1 MIFFLE
7 TIHEHALAIDFAMFV
22 IIWIVQVIV
31 YPSFL
36 FLEPKSFQ
44 LWHTCYCGR
53 ISYFVLPLMIEHWSR
68 SVLVFSG
75 TESGGSITEY
85 FWLGWSPFYIPHLFT
100 KNCL

>member
-36 FLEPKSFQ
+36 FLELKVSSCGILVIAVEFLISFF
-44 LWHTCYCGR
+44 L
-53 ISYFVLPLMIEHWSR
+53 
-68 SVLVFSG
+68 
-75 TESGGSITEY
+75 
-85 FWLGWSPFYIPHLFT
+85 
-100 KNCL
+100 